1 MAIVLK
7 QDEIEAG
14 IKRKEFSRSNQDHR
28 YFILYINGK
37 KEGATF
43 LSHGKN
49 QDIGP
54 SLLKIMA
61 KELGISTEDFID
73 FIKCPLTTEDY
84 LEKKKGRLAE
94 GLRILKRG

>member
-1 MAIVLK
+1 
-7 QDEIEAG
+7 
-14 IKRKEFSRSNQDHR
+14 
-28 YFILYINGK
+28 
-37 KEGATF
+37 
-43 LSHGKN
+43 
-49 QDIGP
+49 
-54 SLLKIMA
+54 MA